1 MTSFTFVGPGADDE
15 LGVWQPLHPAA
26 APREPAA
33 STLEAMPAES
43 PAPDAFVWQVAFS
56 VDLARNQRD
65 LAHAAR
71 RLDAAEAAIP
81 WAARRLDDLARG
93 QQGRADRPETEL
105 ASWAALTRPSGS
117 LEAWEDGRGADE
129 ALLALP
135 DFQAAAAQT
144 SAFFGRLRESLRHLA
159 VVQSSFDGRSAA
171 HTVVTWT
178 GDYRT
183 TWQTGVTGPQ
193 AALHLQAVAVSMR
206 TRDAWLRL
214 GTTTITSAGQL
225 AALFAAN
232 PLLALP
238 AAYRFVRLIIAQ
250 VQELQPLH
258 VPTT

>member
-1 MTSFTFVGPGADDE
+1 MTSFTFVGPGTDDE
-15 LGVWQPLHPAA
+15 LGVWQPLRPTA
-26 APREPAA
+26 APRDLAA
-33 STLEAMPAES
+33 ATLEAVPSEGL
-43 PAPDAFVWQVAFS
+43 PPDAFVWQVAFS
-56 VDLARNQRD
+56 ADPARNQRD
-65 LAHAAR
+65 LAAVGL

-81 WAARRLDDLARG
+81 WAARRLDGLARG
-93 QQGRADRPETEL
+93 QQLRPDRPEAEL
-105 ASWAALTRPSGS
+105 ASWAALARPSGP
-117 LEAWEDGRGADE
+117 LEAWEDARPADV

-159 VVQSSFDGRSAA
+159 VVQSTFDGLLAA

-183 TWQTGVTGPQ
+183 AWQAGVTGPQ

-214 GTTTITSAGQL
+214 GTTAVTSAAQL

-238 AAYRFVRLIIAQ
+238 AAYRFVRRIIAQ
-250 VQELQPLH
+250 LQELQPLP